1 MKAVILAA
9 GEGTRM
15 RPVTLETPKPLIEI
29 NGEKIIDKIFNSLPD
44 EIDEVILVVE
54 YLKDKII
61 DYVGLNFKNKT
72 VKYSVQNSTK
82 GTYGALLS
90 AKNLFDTNERF
101 LVINGDDIHDKEELT
116 KYLGFP
122 RSFGVQKMIWP
133 NYYSI
138 KIEDGLVQGFS
149 PQTETEKSTGTFVAT
164 GAYVLDTNIFKH
176 EGITVGGNELGL
188 PQTILAQKEEFPINA
203 VISEKW
209 IPINSFDDLSR
220 ASEIL

>member
-72 VKYSVQNSTK
+72 VEYSVQNSTK

-90 AKNLFDTNERF
+90 ARNLFVSNERF
-101 LVINGDDIHDKEELT
+101 LARLA
-116 KYLGFP
+116 
-122 RSFGVQKMIWP
+122 
-133 NYYSI
+133 SI
-138 KIEDGLVQGFS
+138 L
-149 PQTETEKSTGTFVAT
+149 
-164 GAYVLDTNIFKH
+164 
-176 EGITVGGNELGL
+176 
-188 PQTILAQKEEFPINA
+188 
-203 VISEKW
+203 
-209 IPINSFDDLSR
+209 
-220 ASEIL
+220 